1 MAKEKFREK
10 REGEKTADYRVAKEA
25 WKREQEAKKQEGS
38 KAAGDAKPT
47 KLEGEKT
54 SEYRER
60 VDDWKSAPA
69 PSSSSSSK
77 PSKTTPSFED
87 TRSRNSSGPV
97 APGKNSNSNAG
108 IAPIN
113 TIQST
118 IRGPVS
124 SSYQGS
130 KAAGDAKPVKQEG
143 EKTSDYR
150 DRVEDWREAPTRF
163 AGEMTDDLIRGWKDD
178 GSKADG
184 DPKPVKREGEK
195 TKDYRER
202 VEDWR
207 EAVDDLSKANG
218 DPRPVKQEG
227 EKTRDYRERVQDWR
241 GEETRFAGEKI
252 KEPID
257 DVATSGGSS
266 SGTASSGNGGSGK
279 GDSTA
284 PDSDPIDMSLYGDIS
299 LPGFSTKI
307 YTSPRFDS
315 PDYVP
320 GETISANPSASGAS
334 KSSDETRF
342 AGDAIA
348 SKGKGE
354 PTPGAGSKIT
364 TKIDS
369 NTGVEGNKLDNGS
382 VIVNGGGTAIG
393 GNNEFTNEFEKDF
406 NGEVDFS
413 NFEGSF
419 INNGNINSDL
429 SVNFNYGDMA
439 EFYGD
444 GDGGYDPAKSM
455 IESYGNA
462 WSAIAQNNN
471 RAARGAGQFTG
482 IFMNAMNNS
491 GLLGTGEQEEEEKKN
506 NKKQ

>member
-1 MAKEKFREK
+1 MAKQEFREK

-25 WKREQEAKKQEGS
+25 WKREQEAKEQEGS

-60 VDDWKSAPA
+60 VDDWKSGPA
-69 PSSSSSSK
+69 PSSSSSSN
-77 PSKTTPSFED
+77 PSKTIPSFED
-87 TRSRNSSGPV
+87 TRSSNSSGPV

-207 EAVDDLSKANG
+207 EAVDELSKANG

-227 EKTRDYRERVQDWR
+227 EKTKDYRERVQDWR

-257 DVATSGGSS
+257 DEATSGGNSG
-266 SGTASSGNGGSGK
+266 GTAS
-279 GDSTA
+279 DSK
-284 PDSDPIDMSLYGDIS
+284 PIDMSRYGSIG
-299 LPGFSTKI
+299 LPTASTNI
-307 YTSPRFDS
+307 YTSPRLENTTVND
-315 PDYVP
+315 
-320 GETISANPSASGAS
+320 NN
-334 KSSDETRF
+334 SS
-342 AGDAIA
+342 
-348 SKGKGE
+348 
-354 PTPGAGSKIT
+354 
-364 TKIDS
+364 
-369 NTGVEGNKLDNGS
+369 VEGNTVDNGS
-382 VIVNGGGTAIG
+382 TVVNDGGTGIG
-393 GNNEFTNEFEKDF
+393 GSNETDTTYNQDF
-406 NGEVDFS
+406 NGRVDV
-413 NFEGSF
+413 G
-419 INNGNINSDL
+419 GNLTNYGVLNSDL
-429 SVNFNYGDMA
+429 SINFNYQDMMNV
-439 EFYGD
+439 YGD
-444 GDGGYDPAKSM
+444 GSNGYDPAKSM
-455 IESYGNA
+455 MESYGNA
-462 WSAIAQNNN
+462 WNAIAQNNN
-471 RAARGAGQFTG
+471 RAARGTGQFTN
-482 IFMNAMNNS
+482 IYMNAMNNS
-491 GLLGTGEQEEEEKKN
+491 GLLKMDNEEDKDKN
-506 NKKQ
+506 